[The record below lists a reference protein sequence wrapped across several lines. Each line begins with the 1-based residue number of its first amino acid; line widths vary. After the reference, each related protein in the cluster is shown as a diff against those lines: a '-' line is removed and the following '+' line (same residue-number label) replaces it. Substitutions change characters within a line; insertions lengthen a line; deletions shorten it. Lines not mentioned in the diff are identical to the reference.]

1 MISELAELA
10 KSGTFDYIVI
20 EPTGVSEPH
29 KVAEAFVEFVSEFV
43 DVPEEDNLLSK
54 MIRIDC
60 CVTVVDCSSF
70 MDYFET
76 LDLASDRFEDTGY
89 DDDRLIIQLLVDQV
103 EFANVILLN
112 KTDLCSKEQL
122 ASVKRAIKKLNK
134 TAKLIETV
142 NSVVNLTEVI
152 NTGIFD
158 HKNLELDARGW
169 RKEEE
174 DPEERGPEDVITSFV
189 YKRDRPF
196 HPDRLHELMS
206 TAFMIDI

>member
-1 MISELAELA
+1 
-10 KSGTFDYIVI
+10 
-20 EPTGVSEPH
+20 
-29 KVAEAFVEFVSEFV
+29 
-43 DVPEEDNLLSK
+43 

-206 TAFMIDI
+206 TAFMIDIQMPEGQEECGIDHNHDNEEEDSPEERAWIE

>member
-1 MISELAELA
+1 MTVSQCELIS
-10 KSGTFDYIVI
+10 T
-20 EPTGVSEPH
+20 T
-29 KVAEAFVEFVSEFV
+29 
-43 DVPEEDNLLSK
+43 
-54 MIRIDC
+54 C
-60 CVTVVDCSSF
+60 C
-70 MDYFET
+70 
-76 LDLASDRFEDTGY
+76 
-89 DDDRLIIQLLVDQV
+89 
-103 EFANVILLN
+103 ILLN

-206 TAFMIDI
+206 TAFMIDIQMPEGQEECGIDHNHDNEEEDSPEERAWIE

>member
-1 MISELAELA
+1 LISELAGLA

>member
-1 MISELAELA
+1 LISELAELA